1 MTEITRAYSLHQI
14 FSVEGWQNAKELIAP
29 EDRVILL
36 QDATYLLHQT
46 LLCQSEQIYGR
57 SLDCLA
63 RAITPSVGIEI
74 IDDEQWLELAE
85 HANNILSW

>member
-1 MTEITRAYSLHQI
+1 MTNNTQAFSLHQI
-14 FSVEGWQNAKELIAP
+14 FSLEGWQQAGPLISA

-36 QDATYLLHQT
+36 QDATYLLHQP
-46 LLCQSEQIYGR
+46 LLCSSEQVYGR

-63 RAITPSVGIEI
+63 RNIEPSVGVEL

-85 HANNILSW
+85 HAKNILSW